1 MANLIIEIPKDVLK
15 RGGNRR
21 LLVVD
26 PKEFAKDLKRS
37 WEMGDAVDAV
47 KIARQEQKSGKLK
60 ELKSLRQLMK

>member
-1 MANLIIEIPKDVLK
+1 MSTITIEIPKEVLK
-15 RGGNRR
+15 RANGRK

-26 PKEFAKDLKRS
+26 PEDFANELKRS
-37 WEMGDAVDAV
+37 WEMGDAISAL

>member
-1 MANLIIEIPKDVLK
+1 MAIITIEIPEKVLK
-15 RGGNRR
+15 SGARK

-26 PKEFAKDLKRS
+26 PENFAKELKRG
-37 WEMGDAVDAV
+37 WELGDAVSAM